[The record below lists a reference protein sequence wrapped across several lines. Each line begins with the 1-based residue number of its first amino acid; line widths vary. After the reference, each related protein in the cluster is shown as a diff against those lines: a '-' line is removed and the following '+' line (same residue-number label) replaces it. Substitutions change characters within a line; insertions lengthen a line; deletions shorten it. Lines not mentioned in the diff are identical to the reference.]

1 MSEHVIDVTP
11 ENAQQVLVEES
22 SKRLVVVDFWADWC
36 APCKALMPILEK
48 LAEEYQGLFLLAK
61 VNADQQPDISGQFGV
76 RSLPTVIM
84 MKDGQPVDAFQ
95 GALPETEV
103 RKVLE
108 KFLPSAWDGL
118 LESAQ
123 EKIQENDFQGALPDL
138 REAYTQSNQDSDI
151 ALSLTQV
158 LLQLNRCDEAETVL
172 NGIPLAD
179 RDPNYEQM
187 LAQIELKR
195 EAARSPELVEL
206 EQQLNDQPDNV
217 DIAFLLAVQYS
228 DHHSYQQA
236 LELLLAILQRDL
248 DARDGEVK
256 QTFLDVLAALG
267 KGDPIAVQY
276 QRKFFNLLY

>member
-1 MSEHVIDVTP
+1 MNEHVVDVTP

-61 VNADQQPDISGQFGV
+61 VNADQQADISGQFGV

-108 KFLPSAWDGL
+108 KYLPSAWDDL
-118 LESAQ
+118 LVSAQ
-123 EKIQENDFQGALPDL
+123 EKIQNNDFEGALPDL

-151 ALSLTQV
+151 ALLLTQV

-172 NGIPLAD
+172 NSISLAD
-179 RDPNYEQM
+179 RDPSYEQM

-206 EQQLNDQPDNV
+206 ERQLNDQPDNV
-217 DIAFLLAVQYS
+217 EIAFLLAVQHS

-276 QRKFFNLLY
+276 QRKFFNLLH